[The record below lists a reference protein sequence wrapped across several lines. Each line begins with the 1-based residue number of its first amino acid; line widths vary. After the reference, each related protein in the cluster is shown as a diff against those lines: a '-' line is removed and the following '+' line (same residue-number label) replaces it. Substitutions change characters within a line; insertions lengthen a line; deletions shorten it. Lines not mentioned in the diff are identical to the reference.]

1 MIEHETMIGP
11 ATYFRPEHRAGLD
24 DRTRALI
31 DRREAVLSAGYRL
44 FYAHPVEFVRG
55 SGTKLYTREG
65 DEYLDVYNNVPSV
78 GHAHPR
84 VTAAIAEQSAL
95 LNTHT
100 RYLHEGLVDY
110 AELLLA
116 SFPASLDT
124 LTLVC
129 TGSEANDLALRVAT
143 GATGHRG
150 VIVTEN
156 AYHGVTTEIAAIS
169 PSLGGVGSL
178 AEWVRTVRPPS
189 GDGTAMVA
197 DARTAIA
204 ELQAAGHGV
213 AALIVDTAF
222 ASDGFIAP
230 SAETRAALA
239 AVQALVRAA
248 GGLVIA
254 DEVQPGFGRL
264 GVGEAGATEAAASLW
279 GFPRHGL
286 DPDLVTIGKP
296 MANGLPVAGLVARRD
311 LMRAFGER
319 VRYFNTFAGTPV
331 SVAAARA
338 TWEVLHDER
347 LPEHAAAVGAELRGM
362 LAELAARHDRL
373 RGVRGSGLYLGVDVV
388 DPATGDPD
396 SPAAVALVSALRE
409 RRILISASGRDNAA
423 LKLRPPLPF
432 SRADAER
439 FITELDGALRDLG

>member
-1 MIEHETMIGP
+1 MIGP
-11 ATYFRPEHRAGLD
+11 ATYFRPEHRAALD
-24 DRTRALI
+24 ERTRRLI
-31 DRREAVLSAGYRL
+31 DRREAVLSPGYRL

-55 SGTKLYTREG
+55 SGTKLYTRDGE
-65 DEYLDVYNNVPSV
+65 EFLDVYNNVPVV

-84 VTAAIAEQSAL
+84 VAAAIAEQAAR

-100 RYLHEGLVDY
+100 RYLDEGLIDY
-110 AELLLA
+110 AERLIGA
-116 SFPASLDT
+116 FPDALDT

-143 GATGHRG
+143 QATGHRG

-169 PSLGGVGSL
+169 PSLGGDDSL
-178 AEWVRTVRPPS
+178 AAWTRTVRPPV
-189 GDGTAMVA
+189 GDGRTMVA
-197 DARTAIA
+197 DAERAIA

-230 SAETRAALA
+230 SPETRAALA
-239 AVQALVRAA
+239 AVAAAVRAA

-264 GVGEAGATEAAASLW
+264 GATADEPGLW
-279 GFPRHGL
+279 GFLRHGL

-296 MANGLPVAGLVARRD
+296 MANGLPVAGLVARRP
-311 LMRAFGER
+311 LMAAFGER

-347 LPEHAAAVGAELRGM
+347 LPQHAAAVGADLLGM
-362 LAELAARHDRL
+362 LDGLTARHPRL
-373 RGVRGSGLYLGVDVV
+373 RAPRGAGLYLGIDVV
-388 DPATGDPD
+388 DPATGLPD
-396 SPAAVALVSALRE
+396 QPAATALVSGLRE
-409 RRILISASGRDNAA
+409 RRILISASGRNNAA
-423 LKLRPPLPF
+423 LKIRPPLPF
-432 SRADAER
+432 SQADAER
-439 FITELDGALRDLG
+439 FITELDGALRDLGD

>member
-1 MIEHETMIGP
+1 MIGP

-24 DRTRALI
+24 DRTRTLI
-31 DRREAVLSAGYRL
+31 DRREAVLSPGYRL
-44 FYAHPVEFVRG
+44 FYALPVEFVRG
-55 SGTKLYTREG
+55 AGTKLYTREG

-78 GHAHPR
+78 GHSHPR
-84 VTAAIAEQSAL
+84 VVAAIAEQAAL

-100 RYLHEGLVDY
+100 RYLHEGLIDY

-116 SFPASLDT
+116 SFPAPLDT

-129 TGSEANDLALRVAT
+129 TGSEANDLALRVAKN
-143 GATGHRG
+143 ATGHRG

-169 PSLGGVGSL
+169 PSLGGRDSV
-178 AEWVRTVRPPS
+178 ADWVRTVRPPV
-189 GDGTAMVA
+189 GDGTSMIE
-197 DARTAIA
+197 DARAAIA

-230 SAETRAALA
+230 SLGTSAALYEL
-239 AVQALVRAA
+239 QRLVHGA

-264 GVGEAGATEAAASLW
+264 GATDAAPGLW
-279 GFPRHGL
+279 GFLHHGVE
-286 DPDLVTIGKP
+286 PDLVTIGKP

-311 LMRAFGER
+311 LMHTFGER

-338 TWEVLHDER
+338 TWDVLHDEQ
-347 LPEHAAAVGAELRGM
+347 LPKHASTVGADL
-362 LAELAARHDRL
+362 LAALTELASRHERL
-373 RGVRGSGLYLGVDVV
+373 STVRGRGLYLAVDVV
-388 DPATGDPD
+388 DRESGAPD
-396 SPAAVALVSALRE
+396 EQAAVALVGALRE

-432 SRADAER
+432 SRDDAER
-439 FITELDGALRDLG
+439 FATELDGALRDLG

>member
-1 MIEHETMIGP
+1 MTRGEHIIGP

-24 DRTRALI
+24 DRTRALV
-31 DRREAVLSAGYRL
+31 DRREAVLSPAYRL

-55 SGTKLYTREG
+55 SGTKLYTAEG
-65 DEYLDVYNNVPSV
+65 AEYLDVYNNVPSV

-100 RYLHEGLVDY
+100 RYLHEGLIDY

-116 SFPASLDT
+116 SFPAGLDT

-129 TGSEANDLALRVAT
+129 TGSEANDLALRVAKQAA
-143 GATGHRG
+143 GQRG

-169 PSLGGVGSL
+169 PSLGGVDSL
-178 AEWVRTVRPPS
+178 ADWVRTVRPPV

-230 SAETRAALA
+230 SPETRAALA
-239 AVQALVRAA
+239 AVQRLVHEA

-264 GVGEAGATEAAASLW
+264 GATTAEPALW

-286 DPDLVTIGKP
+286 EPDLVTIGKP

-311 LMRAFGER
+311 LMRRFGES
-319 VRYFNTFAGTPV
+319 VRYFTTFAGTPV

-338 TWEVLHDER
+338 TWDVLHDER
-347 LPEHAAAVGAELRGM
+347 LPEHAAVVGAELRSM
-362 LAELAARHDRL
+362 LDELAARHGRL
-373 RGVRGSGLYLGVDVV
+373 RGVRGSGLYLGVDIV

-432 SRADAER
+432 SSGDAAR

>member
-1 MIEHETMIGP
+1 MIGP
-11 ATYFRPEHRAGLD
+11 ATYFRPEHRAALD
-24 DRTRALI
+24 ERTRALI
-31 DRREAVLSAGYRL
+31 DRREAVLSPGYRL

-55 SGTKLYTREG
+55 SGTKLYTRDGE
-65 DEYLDVYNNVPSV
+65 EFLDVYNNVPVV

-84 VTAAIAEQSAL
+84 VAAAIAEQAAR

-100 RYLHEGLVDY
+100 RYLDEGLIDY
-110 AELLLA
+110 AERLIGA
-116 SFPASLDT
+116 FPDALDT

-143 GATGHRG
+143 QATGHRG

-169 PSLGGVGSL
+169 PSLGGDDSL
-178 AEWVRTVRPPS
+178 AAWTRTVRPPV
-189 GDGTAMVA
+189 GDGRTMVA
-197 DARTAIA
+197 DAERAIA

-230 SAETRAALA
+230 SPATRAALA
-239 AVQALVRAA
+239 AVAAAVRAA

-264 GVGEAGATEAAASLW
+264 GATADEPGLW
-279 GFPRHGL
+279 GFLRHGL

-296 MANGLPVAGLVARRD
+296 MANGLPVAGLVARRP
-311 LMRAFGER
+311 LMAAFGER

-347 LPEHAAAVGAELRGM
+347 LPQHAAAVGAALLGM
-362 LAELAARHDRL
+362 LDGLTARHPRL
-373 RGVRGSGLYLGVDVV
+373 RAPRGAGLYLGIDVV
-388 DPATGDPD
+388 DPATGLPD
-396 SPAAVALVSALRE
+396 QPSATALVSGLRE

-423 LKLRPPLPF
+423 LKIRPPLPF
-432 SRADAER
+432 SQADAER
-439 FITELDGALRDLG
+439 FITELDGALRDLGD

>member
-1 MIEHETMIGP
+1 MIGP
-11 ATYFRPEHRAGLD
+11 ATYFRPEHRADLD
-24 DRTRALI
+24 DRTRALV
-31 DRREAVLSAGYRL
+31 DRREAVLSPGYRL
-44 FYAHPVEFVRG
+44 FYAQPVEFVRG
-55 SGTKLYTREG
+55 SGTKLYTRDGE
-65 DEYLDVYNNVPSV
+65 EFLDVYNNVPSV

-84 VTAAIAEQSAL
+84 VTAAITEQSAL

-100 RYLHEGLVDY
+100 RYLHEGLIDY
-110 AELLLA
+110 AELLIA
-116 SFPASLDT
+116 SFPAPLDT

-129 TGSEANDLALRVAT
+129 TGSEANDLALRVAKQ
-143 GATGHRG
+143 ATGHRG

-169 PSLGGVGSL
+169 PSLGGCDSL
-178 AEWVRTVRPPS
+178 ADWVRTVRPPV
-189 GDGTAMVA
+189 GDGAAMVA

-222 ASDGFIAP
+222 ASDGFIAASP
-230 SAETRAALA
+230 ETRVALA
-239 AVQALVRAA
+239 AVQQLVHAA

-264 GVGEAGATEAAASLW
+264 GVGEHSAGAAAAAPGLW
-279 GFPRHGL
+279 GFLHHGL
-286 DPDLVTIGKP
+286 HPDLVTIGKP

-311 LMRAFGER
+311 LMQVFGES

-347 LPEHAAAVGAELRGM
+347 LPENAAIVGAELRGM
-362 LAELAARHDRL
+362 LDELAARHDRL
-373 RGVRGSGLYLGVDVV
+373 RGVRGSGLYLGVDIV

-396 SPAAVALVSALRE
+396 SPAAVTLVSALRE

-432 SRADAER
+432 SSADAER
-439 FITELDGALRDLG
+439 FITELDGAVHDLG

>member
-1 MIEHETMIGP
+1 MIGP
-11 ATYFRPEHRAGLD
+11 ATYFRPEHRGDLD
-24 DRTRALI
+24 PRTRALV
-31 DRREAVLSAGYRL
+31 DRREAVLSPGYRL

-55 SGTKLYTREG
+55 SGTKLYTRDG
-65 DEYLDVYNNVPSV
+65 DEFLDVYNNVPSV

-84 VTAAIAEQSAL
+84 VTAAIAEQAAQ

-100 RYLHEGLVDY
+100 RYLHEGLIDY
-110 AELLLA
+110 AELLIA
-116 SFPASLDT
+116 SFTPGLDT

-129 TGSEANDLALRVAT
+129 TGSEANDLALRVAKS
-143 GATGHRG
+143 ATGNRG
-150 VIVTEN
+150 VIITEN

-169 PSLGGVGSL
+169 PSLGGIDSL
-178 AEWVRTVRPPS
+178 AEWVRVVRPPL
-189 GDGTAMVA
+189 GDATGMVT

-204 ELQAAGHGV
+204 DLQAAGHGV
-213 AALIVDTAF
+213 AAFIVDTTF

-230 SAETRAALA
+230 SPATATALA
-239 AVQALVRAA
+239 EVQNLVHDA

-264 GVGEAGATEAAASLW
+264 GVRDGEPGLW
-279 GFPRHGL
+279 GYRHHGL
-286 DPDLVTIGKP
+286 SPDLVTIGKP
-296 MANGLPVAGLVARRD
+296 MANGLPVAGLVARRE
-311 LMRAFGER
+311 LMQGFGDR

-347 LPEHAAAVGAELRGM
+347 LPESAAVVGDELRAM
-362 LAELAARHDRL
+362 LSELTARHDRL
-373 RGVRGSGLYLGVDVV
+373 ASVRGSGLYLAVDVV
-388 DPATGDPD
+388 EPTTGEPD
-396 SPAAVALVSALRE
+396 SPAAVALVSELRA
-409 RRILISASGRDNAA
+409 RRILISASGRDNAS

-439 FITELDGALRDLG
+439 FITELDGALTELS

>member
-1 MIEHETMIGP
+1 VIGP
-11 ATYFRPEHRAGLD
+11 ATYFRPEHRAALD

-31 DRREAVLSAGYRL
+31 DRREAVLSPGYRL

-55 SGTKLYTREG
+55 SGTKLYTRDGE
-65 DEYLDVYNNVPSV
+65 EFLDVYNNVPAV

-84 VTAAIAEQSAL
+84 VSAAIAEQAAR

-100 RYLHEGLVDY
+100 RYLDEGLIDY
-110 AELLLA
+110 AERLVGA
-116 SFPASLDT
+116 FPPALDT

-129 TGSEANDLALRVAT
+129 TGSEANDLAVRVAKQ
-143 GATGHRG
+143 ATGHRG

-169 PSLGGVGSL
+169 PSLGGHDSL
-178 AEWVRTVRPPS
+178 ADWVRAVRPPV
-189 GDGTAMVA
+189 GDGSGMVA
-197 DARTAIA
+197 DAERAIA
-204 ELQAAGHGV
+204 ALQAAGHGV

-230 SAETRAALA
+230 SPATRAALA
-239 AVQALVRAA
+239 AVAAAVRAA

-264 GVGEAGATEAAASLW
+264 GATTEQPGLW
-279 GFPRHGL
+279 GFLQHGL

-296 MANGLPVAGLVARRD
+296 MANGHPVAGLVARRP
-311 LMRAFGER
+311 LMAAFGER

-347 LPEHAAAVGAELRGM
+347 LPENAAAVGAEL
-362 LAELAARHDRL
+362 LALLGELEARHARL
-373 RGVRGSGLYLGVDVV
+373 RGARGAGLYLGVDIV
-388 DPATGDPD
+388 DPTTGLPD
-396 SPAAVALVSALRE
+396 TEAAVALVSGLRE

-423 LKLRPPLPF
+423 LKIRPPLPF

-439 FITELDGALRDLG
+439 FITELDGALGDLDR

>member
-1 MIEHETMIGP
+1 MIGP
-11 ATYFRPEHRAGLD
+11 ATYFRPEHRTDLD
-24 DRTRALI
+24 ERTRALV
-31 DRREAVLSAGYRL
+31 DRREAVLSPGYRL

-55 SGTKLYTREG
+55 SGTKLYTRDG

-100 RYLHEGLVDY
+100 RYVHEGLIDY
-110 AELLLA
+110 AELLLG
-116 SFPASLDT
+116 SFPAALDT

-129 TGSEANDLALRVAT
+129 TGSEANDVALRVAKQ
-143 GATGHRG
+143 ATGHRG

-169 PSLGGVGSL
+169 PSLGGADSL
-178 AEWVRTVRPPS
+178 ADWVRIVRPPV
-189 GDGTAMVA
+189 GDGTAMLQ

-204 ELQAAGHGV
+204 DLQAAGHGV

-230 SAETRAALA
+230 SPETRAALV
-239 AVQALVRAA
+239 AVQQLVQAA

-264 GVGEAGATEAAASLW
+264 GTTPAAPDLW

-286 DPDLVTIGKP
+286 EPDLVTIGKP

-311 LMRAFGER
+311 LMRQFGER

-338 TWEVLHDER
+338 TWDVLHDER
-347 LPEHAAAVGAELRGM
+347 LPEHAAVVGAELRGM
-362 LAELAARHDRL
+362 LDELAVRHDRL
-373 RGVRGSGLYLGVDVV
+373 RGVRGSGLYLGVDIV

-396 SPAAVALVSALRE
+396 SPAAVALVGALRE

-439 FITELDGALRDLG
+439 FITELDAALGDRG

>member
-1 MIEHETMIGP
+1 MIGP
-11 ATYFRPEHRAGLD
+11 ATYFTPEHRAGLD
-24 DRTRALI
+24 ARTRELV
-31 DRREAVLSAGYRL
+31 DRRDAVLSPGYRL
-44 FYAHPVEFVRG
+44 FYSHPVEFVRG
-55 SGTKLYTREG
+55 SGTKLYTRDG

-78 GHAHPR
+78 GHSHPR
-84 VTAAIAEQSAL
+84 VSAAIAEQAAQ

-100 RYLHEGLVDY
+100 RYLHEGLIDY
-110 AELLLA
+110 AERLIA
-116 SFPASLDT
+116 SFTPGLDT

-129 TGSEANDLALRVAT
+129 TGSEANDLALRVAKN
-143 GATGHRG
+143 ATAHRG
-150 VIVTEN
+150 VIITEN

-169 PSLGGVGSL
+169 PSLGGVDSL
-178 AEWVRTVRPPS
+178 AEGVRMVRPPI

-197 DARTAIA
+197 DARAAIA
-204 ELQAAGHGV
+204 DLQATGHGV
-213 AALIVDTAF
+213 AAFIVDTAF

-230 SAETRAALA
+230 SPGTATALA
-239 AVQALVRAA
+239 EVQRLVHDA

-264 GVGEAGATEAAASLW
+264 GVREGHPGLW
-279 GFPRHGL
+279 GYRHHGL
-286 DPDLVTIGKP
+286 SPDLVTIGKP

-347 LPEHAAAVGAELRGM
+347 LPEHAALIGDELKGM
-362 LAELAARHDRL
+362 LDELAARHDRL
-373 RGVRGSGLYLGVDVV
+373 REVRGTGLYLAVDIV
-388 DPATGDPD
+388 DPESGDPD
-396 SPAAVALVSALRE
+396 SPAAVAIVGAMRE
-409 RRILISASGRDNAA
+409 RRILISASGCDNAS

-432 SRADAER
+432 SHADAER
-439 FITELDGALRDLG
+439 FITELDGALLDLH

>member
-1 MIEHETMIGP
+1 MIGP
-11 ATYFRPEHRAGLD
+11 ATYFTPEHRDGLD
-24 DRTRALI
+24 ARTRELV
-31 DRREAVLSAGYRL
+31 DRRDAVLSPGYRL
-44 FYAHPVEFVRG
+44 FYAHPLEFVRG
-55 SGTKLYTREG
+55 SGTKLYTRDG
-65 DEYLDVYNNVPSV
+65 DEHLDVYNNVPSV
-78 GHAHPR
+78 GHSHPR

-100 RYLHEGLVDY
+100 RYLHEGLIDY
-110 AELLLA
+110 AERLIA
-116 SFPASLDT
+116 SFSPGLDT

-129 TGSEANDLALRVAT
+129 TGSEANDLALRVAKN
-143 GATGHRG
+143 ATEHRG
-150 VIVTEN
+150 IIITEN

-169 PSLGGVGSL
+169 PSLGGIDSL
-178 AEWVRTVRPPS
+178 ADGVRMVRPPI

-197 DARTAIA
+197 DARAAIA
-204 ELQAAGHGV
+204 DLEATGHGV

-230 SAETRAALA
+230 SPETRSALA
-239 AVQALVRAA
+239 AVQRLVHDA

-264 GVGEAGATEAAASLW
+264 GVTDSEPTLW
-279 GFPRHGL
+279 GFTRHAL
-286 DPDLVTIGKP
+286 EPDLVTIGKP

-311 LMRAFGER
+311 LMREFGDT

-347 LPEHAAAVGAELRGM
+347 LPEHAAVVGAELHGLLDD
-362 LAELAARHDRL
+362 LAVRHDRL
-373 RGVRGSGLYLGVDVV
+373 RRVRGSGLYLAVDIV
-388 DPATGDPD
+388 DPSTGDPD
-396 SPAAVALVSALRE
+396 ARTAVALVNALRE
-409 RRILISASGRDNAA
+409 RRIVISASGRDNAA

-432 SRADAER
+432 SSDDAVR
-439 FITELDGALRDLG
+439 FITELDGALSDLD

>member
-1 MIEHETMIGP
+1 MIGP

-24 DRTRALI
+24 ERTRGLI
-31 DRREAVLSAGYRL
+31 DRREAVLSPGYRL

-55 SGTKLYTREG
+55 SGTKLYTRDGE
-65 DEYLDVYNNVPSV
+65 EFLDVYNNVPVV

-84 VTAAIAEQSAL
+84 VAAAIAEQAAR

-100 RYLHEGLVDY
+100 RYLDEGLIDY
-110 AELLLA
+110 AERLIGA
-116 SFPASLDT
+116 FPAALDT

-129 TGSEANDLALRVAT
+129 TGSEANDLALRVAKQ
-143 GATGHRG
+143 ATGRRG

-169 PSLGGVGSL
+169 PSLGGDDSL
-178 AEWVRTVRPPS
+178 ADWTRTVRPPA
-189 GDGTAMVA
+189 GDGQAMVA
-197 DARTAIA
+197 DAHRAIA

-222 ASDGFIAP
+222 ASDGFLAP
-230 SAETRAALA
+230 SPATRAALA
-239 AVQALVRAA
+239 AVAEAVRAA

-264 GVGEAGATEAAASLW
+264 GATAEQPGLW
-279 GFPRHGL
+279 GFLQHGL

-296 MANGLPVAGLVARRD
+296 MANGLPVAGLVARRP
-311 LMRAFGER
+311 LMAGFGER

-338 TWEVLHDER
+338 TWEVLHDEQ
-347 LPEHAAAVGAELRGM
+347 LPAHAATVGATLLGM
-362 LAELAARHDRL
+362 LDELAARYPRL
-373 RGVRGSGLYLGVDVV
+373 RDPRGAGLYLGVDVV
-388 DPATGDPD
+388 DPATGLPD
-396 SPAAVALVSALRE
+396 QPAATALVSGLRE

-432 SRADAER
+432 SAADAER
-439 FITELDGALRDLG
+439 FITELDGALRDLERVELDG

>member
-1 MIEHETMIGP
+1 MIGP
-11 ATYFRPEHRAGLD
+11 ATYFRPEHREGLD
-24 DRTRALI
+24 PRTLELI
-31 DRREAVLSAGYRL
+31 DRREAVLSPGYRL
-44 FYAHPVEFVRG
+44 FYAHPIEFVRG
-55 SGTKLYTREG
+55 AGTKLYTREG
-65 DEYLDVYNNVPSV
+65 EEYLDVYNNVPSV

-84 VTAAIAEQSAL
+84 VTAAIAEQAAQ

-100 RYLHEGLVDY
+100 RYLHEGLIDY
-110 AELLLA
+110 AELLLD
-116 SFPASLDT
+116 SFPPALDT

-129 TGSEANDLALRVAT
+129 TGSEANDLALRVAKH
-143 GATGHRG
+143 ATAHRG

-169 PSLGGVGSL
+169 PSLGGHESL
-178 AEWVRTVRPPS
+178 AEWVRVVRPPV
-189 GDGTAMVA
+189 GDGAAMVA
-197 DARTAIA
+197 DARAAIT

-213 AALIVDTAF
+213 AAFIVDTAF

-230 SAETRAALA
+230 SPQTRTALA
-239 AVQALVRAA
+239 EVQRLVHAA

-264 GVGEAGATEAAASLW
+264 GATEVAPGLW
-279 GFPRHGL
+279 GFRHHGL
-286 DPDLVTIGKP
+286 EPDLVTLGKP
-296 MANGLPVAGLVARRD
+296 MANGLPVAGLVAHREI
-311 LMRAFGER
+311 MRAFGER

-347 LPEHAAAVGAELRGM
+347 LPENATVVGDELLAH
-362 LAELAARHDRL
+362 LAELVSTHDRL
-373 RGVRGSGLYLGVDVV
+373 HAERGRGLYLAVDVV
-388 DPATGDPD
+388 DPATGAPD
-396 SPAAVALVSALRE
+396 QPAAVRLVGALRE

-439 FITELDGALRDLG
+439 FVTELDAALLDLD

>member
-1 MIEHETMIGP
+1 MIGP
-11 ATYFRPEHRAGLD
+11 ATYFRPEHGAGLD
-24 DRTRALI
+24 ERTRGLV
-31 DRREAVLSAGYRL
+31 DRRDAVLSPGYRL

-55 SGTKLYTREG
+55 SGTKLYTRDG

-100 RYLHEGLVDY
+100 RYLHEGLIDY
-110 AELLLA
+110 AEVLLA
-116 SFPASLDT
+116 SFPTALDT

-143 GATGHRG
+143 QATGHRG

-178 AEWVRTVRPPS
+178 ADWVRTVRPPV
-189 GDGTAMVA
+189 GDGTAMLQ

-222 ASDGFIAP
+222 ASDGFVAP
-230 SAETRAALA
+230 SPATRSALG
-239 AVQALVRAA
+239 AVQQLVRAA

-264 GVGEAGATEAAASLW
+264 GSTTAAPGLW

-311 LMRAFGER
+311 LMQQFGER

-338 TWEVLHDER
+338 TWQVLHDER
-347 LPEHAAAVGAELRGM
+347 LPEHAAVVGAELRGM
-362 LAELAARHDRL
+362 LDELAARHGRL
-373 RGVRGSGLYLGVDVV
+373 RGVRGSGLYLGVDIV
-388 DPATGDPD
+388 DPATGVPD
-396 SPAAVALVSALRE
+396 SPTAVALVSALRE

-432 SRADAER
+432 SHADAER
-439 FITELDGALRDLG
+439 FITELDGALGEVR